1 MASCGHHNM
10 AHIALQ
16 TATGGLPAP
25 GKPANLPS
33 RFPSVSTLKMIPD
46 LPANIDQIKG
56 FLAADEAQA
65 LYDQALRVSTAGPVL
80 EIGSY
85 CGKSTIYLGL
95 ACKSTASTVFAL
107 DHHRGSEEH
116 QQGEYFHDP
125 DLYDA
130 AEGVMDS
137 FREFRRNIRGAALD
151 DVVVPVV
158 AGSDVAARHW
168 QTPLA
173 MVFIDGGHSLEA
185 ALTDYRCWM
194 PHLMRGGVLAIHDLF
209 DDAHAGGQAPYAI
222 YRMAQAS
229 GLFKNLG
236 QVSSLGLLERL

>member
-1 MASCGHHNM
+1 
-10 AHIALQ
+10 
-16 TATGGLPAP
+16 
-25 GKPANLPS
+25 
-33 RFPSVSTLKMIPD
+33 MIPD

-56 FLAADEAQA
+56 FLAEDEAEA
-65 LYDQALRVSTAGPVL
+65 LYRHAFACSRDGAVL

-95 ACKSTASTVFAL
+95 ACRQHEGTVFAL

-116 QQGEYFHDP
+116 QQGEFFHDP

-130 AEGVMDS
+130 GEGLMDS
-137 FREFRRNIRGAALD
+137 FKEFRRNIRAAGLQD
-151 DVVVPVV
+151 TVVPIV
-158 AGSDVAARHW
+158 AGSEAAARHW

-185 ALTDYRCWM
+185 ALTDYRCWSA
-194 PHLMRGGVLAIHDLF
+194 HLRRGGILAIHDLY

-222 YRMAQAS
+222 YRMARAS
-229 GLFKNLG
+229 GLFEDLG
-236 QVSSLGLLERL
+236 QVNSLGLLRRL